1 MISRCRAKSW
11 IIQLKEADEIANKTT
26 QRGLKGNIIVY
37 PQKPTA
43 LAKILPPSL
52 DELTAPIC
60 VIFVGSS
67 RPSEE
72 WLRNKAKP
80 LTAHPKVVRDAL
92 IWLKSHNKWYK
103 DIIIDYDFL
112 ATLPVHV
119 ECVESG
125 KSADSLT
132 AGYDPTHSTS
142 SYPTVEH
149 GTSENHDEEVIFE
162 SVVIADVDANAT
174 MNELRAAAMR
184 HIKFKGGSYIEIPHD
199 TEPMNEFFNPSLFPM
214 IYPTLFPYG
223 IGGFKDY
230 SRSEPVSLKRHQVSL
245 HQSHPV
251 QSQLFPNDLQKVIWF
266 HSETQKNAL
275 CFN

>member
-1 MISRCRAKSW
+1 
-11 IIQLKEADEIANKTT
+11 IIQLKEADQVANRTT

-52 DELTAPIC
+52 EELTAPIC

-67 RPSEE
+67 RPSQE

-80 LTAHPKVVRDAL
+80 LTARPKVVRDAL
-92 IWLKSHNKWYK
+92 IWLKGHNKWYR
-103 DIIIDYDFL
+103 DITIDFDFL
-112 ATLPVHV
+112 SNLPEEFVLPVHV

-125 KSADSLT
+125 ESNENLT
-132 AGYDPTHSTS
+132 SGYDPTRTLSSSAVVESETS
-142 SYPTVEH
+142 CC
-149 GTSENHDEEVIFE
+149 HDEEVVFK

-223 IGGFKDY
+223 IGGFEDY
-230 SRSEPVSLKRHQVSL
+230 SRSEPVSLKRHV
-245 HQSHPV
+245 
-251 QSQLFPNDLQKVIWF
+251 KY
-266 HSETQKNAL
+266 
-275 CFN
+275 

>member
-11 IIQLKEADEIANKTT
+11 IIQLKETDQVANRTT

-43 LAKILPPSL
+43 LAKVLPPSL
-52 DELTAPIC
+52 EDLTAPIC

-67 RPSEE
+67 RPSQE

-80 LTAHPKVVRDAL
+80 LTARPKVVRDAL
-92 IWLKSHNKWYK
+92 IWLKSHNKWYR
-103 DIIIDYDFL
+103 DIKIDFDFL
-112 ATLPVHV
+112 ASLPDEFVLPVHV

-125 KSADSLT
+125 ESEDSLT
-132 AGYDPTHSTS
+132 AGYDPARTS
-142 SYPTVEH
+142 SSTPPVIPESSDQY
-149 GTSENHDEEVIFE
+149 NEEVSFE
-162 SVVIADVDANAT
+162 NANAT

-223 IGGFKDY
+223 IGGFEDY
-230 SRSEPVSLKRHQVSL
+230 SRSEPVSLKRH
-245 HQSHPV
+245 
-251 QSQLFPNDLQKVIWF
+251 LFLNGLQEVIWF
-266 HSETQKNAL
+266 RSGTQLNVQY
-275 CFN
+275 FN